1 MESGIRPRLLPPQ
14 RPVAMEAVTTT
25 PSLAAAAPHRGG
37 VSAAAAHSFFL
48 QLAVEHLGL
57 VLRSGVHSK
66 DFFQFCFFVA
76 RGIDYALTNNF
87 IPAVVHLLPSLVK
100 EVYQH
105 RNNSSLQ
112 SAIMVLMISVK
123 NACKRGWFQIADA
136 DELLSM
142 TNEIYSSYCTSLTE
156 EASSVLHTISKV
168 MSRFYPQLR
177 LCRVIVSLKAKPGYH
192 ILMADFQ
199 IEKNISPEESIR
211 LFVAQTDNIEISSC
225 IMSPPQV
232 SFLVNGKG
240 VERRNN
246 VSLDY
251 GPQLP
256 TDITKMLRCGT
267 NLIQVVGFFSGDCI
281 MAIAFMSNITS
292 VAPMLKDFVQPVIS
306 TLDPDSEIIE
316 GPSRVSLNCPISLK
330 RIKTPVKGHLCKH
343 HQCFDYKNFMEVNSR
358 KPSWRCPCCNQPASY
373 VDLCI
378 DQNMV
383 KILSKTGE
391 DTDDV
396 IIFAEGS
403 WKAVADH
410 NRSTNQLHD
419 GTVAVQ
425 EDGNFGCESNRFSNT
440 LTNVVDLT
448 IEDNGESDILKGSL
462 KWDGEIED
470 TKPFKNVP
478 VFSVSETPAS
488 PLGGCIAVTT
498 QATADHMGNDTW
510 PGNWSTSIFN
520 GSTISTTLPD
530 SCIDGTLASLVPN
543 FVLNP
548 VITDAVSPTLN
559 QELAANHEFFQPTL
573 QSICQVRQEN
583 MHTQELHFG
592 NSAMGTVSERP
603 LIPRTVTRNPIAV
616 PTLPIRS
623 QVSSSTQRTQTN
635 VVPFNITPNI
645 NPSTLLST
653 IPSVRA
659 VPHGFSAMSHDFQ
672 VQQVSRTLDV
682 VFPSQGLH
690 SMTQIQDHEGQYNI
704 LNPAFQLVVGLPALD
719 QVGMR
724 TLADQQ
730 TRLGTYRA
738 QPQTLSDIHNSHHQL
753 RSLRTHQSMSHCTDM
768 LPQSSC
774 IPSMQACQASQ
785 NATAMSSGS
794 LSNDWNQLL
803 DAHHA
808 MQIRPR
814 SGMVLPCTSRSGLSF
829 QATAGG
835 FRRASNEQLQN
846 TFGGRQAVA
855 GFNSFVESP
864 TELNWQP
871 MGRMRGSLTG
881 EAYSAALRHYAAQPT
896 QEVPARLSA
905 ASTDQQ

>member
-623 QVSSSTQRTQTN
+623 Q
-635 VVPFNITPNI
+635 
-645 NPSTLLST
+645 
-653 IPSVRA
+653 
-659 VPHGFSAMSHDFQ
+659 
-672 VQQVSRTLDV
+672 
-682 VFPSQGLH
+682 
-690 SMTQIQDHEGQYNI
+690 IQDHEGQYNI